1 MGELHLKLVQ
11 RIKHVVEDYAEIPSS
26 ELELETR
33 DLELELLVMVI
44 GCSSGCG
51 GIDSYGVCLLIS
63 L

>member
-33 DLELELLVMVI
+33 NLLVVVI
-44 GCSSGCG
+44 GSSSDCG